1 MVHTGISG
9 KKDTSREEGVGMG
22 KVLAGVVVLLGA
34 LSVAQAQSGPGT
46 DASYAALRTLGL
58 GNEAV
63 SVTNLELNRDA
74 GKFLLKSGT
83 VCFAAAVTESNW
95 SSVYRRR
102 HVRPGATDGT
112 GAQESAI
119 PDQGKM
125 GSTEIR
131 ALVLAISPIRRM
143 KS

>member
-1 MVHTGISG
+1 MRIRWCTPVLVARKIPAEKRCWNGES
-9 KKDTSREEGVGMG
+9 VG
-22 KVLAGVVVLLGA
+22 GVVVLLGA

-83 VCFAAAVTESNW
+83 VCFAAAVNGKVT
-95 SSVYRRR
+95 
-102 HVRPGATDGT
+102 GAVFTGDGT
-112 GAQESAI
+112 FVLCHRRNRSARVCN
-119 PDQGKM
+119 
-125 GSTEIR
+125 T
-131 ALVLAISPIRRM
+131 
-143 KS
+143 